1 MNWIQDGIGQ
11 LTPQTFLIQKENL
24 DQLLK
29 EHDPPD
35 LIIDCSEELIAS
47 SQIHS
52 LFEKQKENQRCLV
65 LVIPINFD
73 HSFSEQW
80 VVVPTLLEAVD
91 FISFERI
98 QRDLGF

>member
-11 LTPQTFLIQKENL
+11 FATRDFLIHKKNL
-24 DQLLK
+24 DQLLM
-29 EHDPPD
+29 EQDPPD

-47 SQIHS
+47 SQIQS
-52 LFEKQKENQRCLV
+52 LYERQQENQRCLV
-65 LVIPINFD
+65 LVIPINID
-73 HSFSEQW
+73 HAFSDQW
-80 VVVPTLLEAVD
+80 VIVPTLQEAVD